1 MEGNTLDD
9 CPVKYA
15 LSILNGK
22 WKLQIVWELHQQ
34 EKIRFNELQRRLEGI
49 SSFMLSKNLE
59 ELEQHKIVI
68 RKQYNEVP
76 PRVEYSLTE
85 LGKAIHPSL
94 EILGDWGIKAHNEIN
109 TP

>member
-1 MEGNTLDD
+1 MEE

-22 WKLQIVWELHQQ
+22 WKIQITWELNQQ
-34 EKIRFNELQRRLEGI
+34 EVIRFNELQRRLKGI
-49 SSFMLSKNLE
+49 SSFMLSKNLQ
-59 ELEQHKIVI
+59 ELEKQKIIV

-85 LGKAIHPSL
+85 LGKAIYPAL
-94 EILGDWGIKAHNEIN
+94 DMVGIWGTRAYNEIHNE
-109 TP
+109 T